1 MYIESVPNRN
11 SPPAI
16 LLRESYR
23 EDGKV
28 RKRTLCNLSDWPKA
42 HIEGLR
48 GVLKGGT
55 VIPTE
60 REAFTITRS
69 LPHGH
74 VGAALG
80 TAHRIGLD
88 RILGP
93 DGNRC
98 RDLVLAM
105 IAGRILDPA
114 SKLAAARAL
123 SPATATSSLGTVL
136 GLGEVDEDELYAA
149 LDWLLER
156 QPAIETALARRH
168 LKNGT
173 LVLYDVSSS
182 YMEGRCCPIAQR
194 GYSRD
199 GRRGTLQIVY
209 GLLCA
214 PDGCP
219 VAIQVFEGNTGDPM
233 TLAAQ
238 VEKLKQRFALDH
250 VVLVG
255 DRGMITQARLT
266 EDIKAAGLD
275 WITALRA
282 PAIQELVKG
291 GALQLSL
298 FDQRDMAAITSP
310 DFPDER
316 LIVCRNPDLAAQRTR
331 KRQELLAA
339 TERDLARIQA
349 AVGRQ
354 RKPLRGAAQIAL
366 AVGAVIEQHKMRKHF
381 ELAITDH
388 SFVFARKTAEIAA
401 EAATDGIYIVRTG
414 LSVDVLDD
422 AATVRSYKSLSQ
434 VERAFRC
441 IKTVDLHLRPIY
453 HWLADRVRACLSLH
467 ARLLPGMAHAT
478 RAGADAI
485 RRHRQ
490 GGCRGDETQC
500 GGAGATLRGS
510 DPQADDRGHTGRA
523 SGAQLPHTAGRSG
536 NADTQHHRHRDRA
549 RPAAHRAGAADPGAA
564 PSIRASTA
572 RIVASNR
579 RPGLEIIVAL
589 QWFTN
594 FERGKLG
601 LSAPSRS
608 ASHG

>member
-28 RKRTLCNLSDWPKA
+28 RKRTLCNLSAWPKA
-42 HIEGLR
+42 HVEGLR

-55 VIPTE
+55 VIPAD
-60 REAFTITRS
+60 REAFTIIRS

-74 VGAALG
+74 VAAALG
-80 TAHRIGLD
+80 TAHKIGLD
-88 RILGP
+88 RLLGP

-105 IAGRILDPA
+105 IVGRIVDPA

-136 GLGEVDEDELYAA
+136 GLGEVDEDELYTA
-149 LDWLLER
+149 LDWLVER
-156 QPAIETALARRH
+156 QPAIEMALARQH

-182 YMEGRCCPIAQR
+182 YLEGRCCPLAQR

-199 GRRGTLQIVY
+199 GRHGTLQIVY

-219 VAIQVFEGNTGDPM
+219 VAIEVFKGNTGDPM
-233 TLAAQ
+233 TLASQ

-266 EDIKAAGLD
+266 ADIKTARLD

-282 PAIQELVKG
+282 PAIQQLVAG

-298 FDQRDMAAITSP
+298 FDQRDMASITSP
-310 DFPDER
+310 DFPGER

-331 KRQELLAA
+331 KREELLAA
-339 TERDLARIQA
+339 TECDLARIQA
-349 AVGRQ
+349 AVARK

-381 ELAITDH
+381 ELDITDQ
-388 SFVFARKTAEIAA
+388 SFAFARKASEIAA
-401 EAATDGIYIVRTG
+401 EAATDGIYIVRTS
-414 LSVDVLDD
+414 LAAVVLDD

-441 IKTVDLHLRPIY
+441 IKTVDLHVRPIY
-453 HWLADRVRACLSLH
+453 HWLADRVRAHVFLCMLGYYLEWH
-467 ARLLPGMAHAT
+467 MRQKLAPMLFDDTDKQAAEAARASVVAPAQRSET
-478 RAGADAI
+478 AI
-485 RRHRQ
+485 RKQTTGVTPDGLPVHSFRTLLA
-490 GGCRGDETQC
+490 DL
-500 GGAGATLRGS
+500 ATLTRNTVVTAVA
-510 DPQADDRGHTGRA
+510 PALPLTVLARA
-523 SGAQLPHTAGRSG
+523 TPVQR
-536 NADTQHHRHRDRA
+536 RA
-549 RPAAHRAGAADPGAA
+549 YEL
-564 PSIRASTA
+564 
-572 RIVASNR
+572 
-579 RPGLEIIVAL
+579 LE
-589 QWFTN
+589 
-594 FERGKLG
+594 
-601 LSAPSRS
+601 LSV
-608 ASHG
+608 